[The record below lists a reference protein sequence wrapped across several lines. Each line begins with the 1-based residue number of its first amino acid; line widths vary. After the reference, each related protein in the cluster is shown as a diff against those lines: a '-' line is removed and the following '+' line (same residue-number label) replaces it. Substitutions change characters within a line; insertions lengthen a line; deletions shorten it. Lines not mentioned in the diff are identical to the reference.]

1 MSSGVRLSQQFRSVP
16 LGQIEQELDTQ
27 WRDIS
32 ANALAASGSAVTRNT
47 ALSLVV
53 YAPDGEQAG
62 MALGAIE
69 DLTIQFPS
77 RGIVLVPEPTQV
89 DSGIAAA
96 VAVHVEGS
104 GLAVGY
110 GEQIVLEAQGNAA
123 LHIPGLVL
131 PLMVTGLPAFLWWL
145 GDVPWRTPLIESL
158 VDGSDRLIFDSCDS
172 TDADRMIV
180 EAAELMLRKHARC
193 ATSDFNWK
201 RLAPWREL
209 TAQFF
214 DAGDLRPYLGG
225 VDRVT
230 VEYAAGDE
238 EGITNGA
245 QALEFLGWL
254 GSRLGWSLPTGH
266 RRGYGPARQYTLHD
280 SAGHPVLAEV
290 NARFGVPTMSG
301 YAMDQQRARANAEGS
316 SSRHPAPLPTSAPRR
331 AIGHGALMS
340 VRLHGVANRRPGIF
354 IIARDQD
361 LEHATTLCQ
370 VDSGAPPSHTVHLP
384 SLGETALLASQ
395 LETAGHDTVFEDAL
409 AMAARLVG
417 SESRRGSI

>member
-1 MSSGVRLSQQFRSVP
+1 MSSIGLSQQFHPVP
-16 LGQIEQELDTQ
+16 LAEIEQELDTL
-27 WRDIS
+27 WREIS
-32 ANALAASGSAVTRNT
+32 ASALAASGSAVSRNT

-53 YAPDGEQAG
+53 YAPDGEQANLG
-62 MALGAIE
+62 LGAIE
-69 DLTIQFPS
+69 DLTVQYPS
-77 RGIVLVPEPTQV
+77 RAIVLVPEPKQA

-104 GLAVGY
+104 GLAAGY
-110 GEQIVLEAQGNAA
+110 GEQIVIEAQGNAA
-123 LHIPGLVL
+123 LHVPGVVL

-145 GDVPWRTPLIESL
+145 GDVPWRLPLIESL
-158 VDGSDRLIFDSCDS
+158 VDGSDRLIFDSCDVADS
-172 TDADRMIV
+172 DRMIV
-180 EAAELMLRKHARC
+180 DAAELMHRKHARC
-193 ATSDFNWK
+193 AMSDFNWK

-214 DAGDLRPYLGG
+214 DTSDLRPYLSG

-238 EGITNGA
+238 DGATNGA

-254 GSRLGWSLPTGH
+254 GSRLGWSLPAGH
-266 RRGYGPARQYTLHD
+266 RRGYGPTRQYTLHD
-280 SAGHPVLAEV
+280 SNDRPVVVEL
-290 NARFGVPTMSG
+290 NARFGVPTTSW
-301 YAMDQQRARANAEGS
+301 YALDQQRTRADAGGS
-316 SSRHPAPLPTSAPRR
+316 SGRHHVPPPASAPRR

-340 VRLHGVANRRPGIF
+340 VRLHGYANKRPGIF

-384 SLGETALLASQ
+384 SLGERALLASQ
-395 LETAGHDTVFEDAL
+395 LESSGHDSIFEDAL
-409 AMAARLVG
+409 TMAARLVG
-417 SESRRGSI
+417 SDGRRGSA

>member
-1 MSSGVRLSQQFRSVP
+1 MSSGVHLSQQFRSVA
-16 LGQIEQELDTQ
+16 LAEIEQELDAQ

-32 ANALAASGSAVTRNT
+32 TNALAASGSAVTRNT
-47 ALSLVV
+47 ALSLVA

-62 MALGAIE
+62 MALDAIE
-69 DLTIQFPS
+69 DLTVQFPS
-77 RGIVLVPEPTQV
+77 RAIVLVPEPKQAE
-89 DSGIAAA
+89 SGIAAA
-96 VAVHVEGS
+96 VAVRVEGS
-104 GLAVGY
+104 GLTAGY
-110 GEQIVLEAQGNAA
+110 GEQIVIEAQGNAA
-123 LHIPGLVL
+123 LHVPGLVL
-131 PLMVTGLPAFLWWL
+131 PLLVTGLPAFLWWL
-145 GDVPWRTPLIESL
+145 GDVPWHTPLIESL

-172 TDADRMIV
+172 VDADRMLV
-180 EAAELMLRKHARC
+180 DAAELMLRKHARC
-193 ATSDFNWK
+193 AVSDFNWK

-214 DAGDLRPYLGG
+214 DTADLRPYLSG

-238 EGITNGA
+238 DGITNCA

-254 GSRLGWSLPTGH
+254 GARLGWSLPAGH

-280 SAGHPVLAEV
+280 SSDRPVVVEV
-290 NARFGVPTMSG
+290 NARFGVPTTSWYTMNQRQTRSDLEISSG
-301 YAMDQQRARANAEGS
+301 H
-316 SSRHPAPLPTSAPRR
+316 HPAPAASAARP

-340 VRLHGVANRRPGIF
+340 VRIHAVANRRPGIF

-361 LEHATTLCQ
+361 LEHGTTLCQ
-370 VDSGAPPSHTVHLP
+370 VDAGAPPSHTVHLP

-395 LETAGHDTVFEDAL
+395 LESAGHDPIFEDAL

-417 SESRRGSI
+417 SDSKRGGL